1 MRLVRAEGG
10 SMSSGIAAGRIVVE
24 QAGRA
29 PASRRNLM
37 RFLDPFK
44 AVL

>member
-10 SMSSGIAAGRIVVE
+10 SMSSGSLLVVE